1 MFAHDRLDEHE
12 AKCLYRQLTRPATR
26 CISGM
31 QCDWTGNHNEVKN
44 HLMENHIEM
53 CLDYGEVELS
63 PFLLMCSRAWCNKF
77 VFIYDEVF
85 FRRFC
90 WRNGMFYAVVQYIGP
105 PENAAKYKYRV
116 EFVNTDNT
124 EGVTVTHLARSFGE
138 NLYDIFK
145 AGNCVKLH
153 YDVVSRLKTQKSYI
167 KLKLEILKVGN

>member
-1 MFAHDRLDEHE
+1 
-12 AKCLYRQLTRPATR
+12 
-26 CISGM
+26 
-31 QCDWTGNHNEVKN
+31 
-44 HLMENHIEM
+44 
-53 CLDYGEVELS
+53 
-63 PFLLMCSRAWCNKF
+63 
-77 VFIYDEVF
+77 
-85 FRRFC
+85 
-90 WRNGMFYAVVQYIGP
+90 MFYAVVQYIGP